1 MQNVVESEDSIFP
14 GKPMDESGINAISPI
29 FILFRD
35 PREMKKEDWVND
47 AVCDSLTAYVCTRLT
62 FREGVNFKFWV
73 KFTFT

>member
-47 AVCDSLTAYVCTRLT
+47 DLCDSLTT
-62 FREGVNFKFWV
+62 
-73 KFTFT
+73 